1 MWDVKWFLWKLWASV
16 LLTAL
21 IGVGGTASAQI
32 SPGDFINPDNATKVK
47 DLVSP
52 GVYARV
58 LHGMTMKITPT
69 ERIDWPP
76 PYREATEKYSAQVR
90 LSPDR
95 RSLVAYAA
103 GQPFPIIDP
112 NDPDVGAKIMW
123 DNTFRPI
130 SSDDYDLRDFAC
142 TSEYW
147 GKGKPYQMI
156 DYIEVGHYAGYN
168 LVGRTEVE
176 PIPIDPDFK
185 TSGRY
190 WLFGLYPVLAP
201 QQARGTGILR
211 YRYAD
216 PLKGDDQWDWTPGT
230 RRLRRLNETIL
241 GTATGAQE
249 YSPDNY
255 EGFSAKNENYDF
267 KFIGEKNMLAAVNS
281 EHVPEVT
288 CNTDGGASVCPERW
302 EMRHLYIVEARA
314 LRDRVPEELYSRRV
328 LYIDSEA
335 IFVMY
340 LDMYDRRGSL
350 WKNYTSW
357 MTYRDRPVPAA
368 RIAIYPFKR
377 EFQVGSSTVDV
388 QSGFSSVC
396 YHPAQNTAERDSW
409 YINMGAV
416 DRQFFTLQAMVKA
429 AP

>member
-1 MWDVKWFLWKLWASV
+1 MWNIKRFSKRFSWKLCAFV

-21 IGVGGTASAQI
+21 MGIGGTASAQV
-32 SPGDFINPDNATKVK
+32 SPGDFINPDNETKVK

-58 LHGMTMKITPT
+58 LHGMTMKIVPT

-90 LSPDR
+90 LSPDG

-112 NDPDVGAKIMW
+112 NDPAVGTKIMW

-147 GKGKPYQMI
+147 GKDKPYQMV

-185 TSGRY
+185 ISGRY

-216 PLKGDDQWDWTPGT
+216 PVKGDDDWSGMPGT
-230 RRLRRLNETIL
+230 RRLRRLNEAL
-241 GTATGAQE
+241 QGTATGAQE

-255 EGFSAKNENYDF
+255 EAFSAKNENYDF
-267 KFIGEKNMLAAVNS
+267 KFIGEKNMLASVNA

-288 CNTDGGASVCPERW
+288 CKTDGGASVCPERW
-302 EMRHLYIVEARA
+302 EMRHLYIVEAKAR
-314 LRDRVPEELYSRRV
+314 RDRVPE
-328 LYIDSEA
+328 DSIPGA
-335 IFVMY
+335 
-340 LDMYDRRGSL
+340 SC
-350 WKNYTSW
+350 TSI
-357 MTYRDRPVPAA
+357 R
-368 RIAIYPFKR
+368 KR
-377 EFQVGSSTVDV
+377 
-388 QSGFSSVC
+388 FS
-396 YHPAQNTAERDSW
+396 
-409 YINMGAV
+409 
-416 DRQFFTLQAMVKA
+416 
-429 AP
+429 